1 MASEILGL
9 FTTPDQYNLMQ
20 QQATDARA
28 LQYAQLNPFQR
39 AEMSLY
45 RGGAGLGGAIGGIF
59 GMQDPQLRM
68 ISQRQQL
75 SQGLDMSDPNSI
87 MQVAQQ
93 AAELGDMQFA
103 TTLAEYGRNAAAELA
118 KTRASIATAKKAEL
132 TIEQENKLRDE
143 LAALGPNPTQSDII
157 ATVSK
162 YGSPERVLATL
173 STAATTR
180 ESIEA
185 RKDIEKERLLAR
197 EAEQK
202 AKAEQREQELK
213 LEHER
218 KLEALREKFASQKEI
233 EREKLDY
240 KKQVAEEKKAQEEE
254 KKANKTLTAGLQVKE
269 DEDLKLID
277 SYQAQQKALASPIKM
292 LTPDP
297 KTKKPPLVL
306 GPLQNRKYELANFR
320 SKSTPES
327 RAYAELGSAVKT
339 AVNIQ
344 ADAAKGVQTD
354 RDIIRFSKALIDAYG
369 NNDTQATLEA
379 LKRFNGAIKD
389 AEVKTKQIIESRRKS
404 QGVQPYFGQEQPA
417 TGTSTPK
424 RVKFMDLPK

>member
-20 QQATDARA
+20 QQATDAKA

-180 ESIEA
+180 ESIDA
-185 RKDIEKERLLAR
+185 RRDIAEQNRIAR
-197 EAEQK
+197 EQEQK
-202 AKAEQREQELK
+202 DRAAQREQEAEIAHKNRLAEIAARGADK
-213 LEHER
+213 
-218 KLEALREKFASQKEI
+218 KEI
-233 EREKLDY
+233 EKEKLEF
-240 KKQVAEEKKAQEEE
+240 KREQ
-254 KKANKTLTAGLQVKE
+254 
-269 DEDLKLID
+269 
-277 SYQAQQKALASPIKM
+277 
-292 LTPDP
+292 
-297 KTKKPPLVL
+297 
-306 GPLQNRKYELANFR
+306 
-320 SKSTPES
+320 
-327 RAYAELGSAVKT
+327 AELKRKEE
-339 AVNIQ
+339 Q
-344 ADAAKGVQTD
+344 E
-354 RDIIRFSKALIDAYG
+354 KARH
-369 NNDTQATLEA
+369 EME
-379 LKRFNGAIKD
+379 KVR
-389 AEVKTKQIIESRRKS
+389 
-404 QGVQPYFGQEQPA
+404 
-417 TGTSTPK
+417 
-424 RVKFMDLPK
+424 

>member
-20 QQATDARA
+20 QQATDAKA

-39 AEMSLY
+39 AEMSLF
-45 RGGAGLGGAIGGIF
+45 RGGAGLGNAIGGIF

-162 YGSPERVLATL
+162 YGSPERVLAT
-173 STAATTR
+173 
-180 ESIEA
+180 
-185 RKDIEKERLLAR
+185 
-197 EAEQK
+197 
-202 AKAEQREQELK
+202 
-213 LEHER
+213 
-218 KLEALREKFASQKEI
+218 
-233 EREKLDY
+233 
-240 KKQVAEEKKAQEEE
+240 
-254 KKANKTLTAGLQVKE
+254 NKTLTAGLQVKE

>member
-20 QQATDARA
+20 QQATDAKA

-39 AEMSLY
+39 AEMSLF
-45 RGGAGLGGAIGGIF
+45 RGGAGLGNAIGGIF

-180 ESIEA
+180 ESIDA
-185 RKDIEKERLLAR
+185 RRDIAEQNRIAR
-197 EAEQK
+197 EQEQK
-202 AKAEQREQELK
+202 DRAAQREQEAEIAHKNRLAEIAARGADK
-213 LEHER
+213 
-218 KLEALREKFASQKEI
+218 KEI
-233 EREKLDY
+233 EKEKLEF
-240 KKQVAEEKKAQEEE
+240 KREQAELKRKEEQEKKE
-254 KKANKTLTAGLQVKE
+254 NKTLTAGLQVKE

-292 LTPDP
+292 
-297 KTKKPPLVL
+297 K
-306 GPLQNRKYELANFR
+306 
-320 SKSTPES
+320 
-327 RAYAELGSAVKT
+327 
-339 AVNIQ
+339 IQ
-344 ADAAKGVQTD
+344 MDTEKD
-354 RDIIRFSKALIDAYG
+354 RTENK
-369 NNDTQATLEA
+369 
-379 LKRFNGAIKD
+379 LKI
-389 AEVKTKQIIESRRKS
+389 
-404 QGVQPYFGQEQPA
+404 
-417 TGTSTPK
+417 
-424 RVKFMDLPK
+424 L

>member
-1 MASEILGL
+1 
-9 FTTPDQYNLMQ
+9 MQ
-20 QQATDARA
+20 QQATDAKA

-39 AEMSLY
+39 AEMSLF
-45 RGGAGLGGAIGGIF
+45 RGGAGLGNAIGGIF

-180 ESIEA
+180 ESIDA
-185 RKDIEKERLLAR
+185 RRDIAEQNRIAR
-197 EAEQK
+197 EQEQK
-202 AKAEQREQELK
+202 DRAAQREQEAEIAHKNRLAEIAARGADK
-213 LEHER
+213 
-218 KLEALREKFASQKEI
+218 KEI
-233 EREKLDY
+233 EKEKLEF
-240 KKQVAEEKKAQEEE
+240 KREQAELKRKEEQEKKE
-254 KKANKTLTAGLQVKE
+254 NKTLTAGLQVKE

-277 SYQAQQKALASPIKM
+277 NYQAQQKALRPSILA

-306 GPLQNRKYELANFR
+306 GPIQNRKYELANLR
-320 SKSTPES
+320 GSSTPES
-327 RAYAELGSAVKT
+327 RAYEALGSAVKT

-354 RDIIRFSKALIDAYG
+354 RDIIRFSQALIDAYG
-369 NNDTQATLEA
+369 KNDTKATLEA
-379 LKRFNGAIKD
+379 LQRFNAAIKD
-389 AEVKTKQIIESRRKS
+389 AEVKTKQIIEK
-404 QGVQPYFGQEQPA
+404 P
-417 TGTSTPK
+417 
-424 RVKFMDLPK
+424 